1 MIGGAMNTDQI
12 RDFLRDPVLYLEKT
26 IQEMV
31 LFHQQRSPT
40 EIKFR
45 LSLQYTDLLEEKAER
60 LLPELQRRLTPYR
73 IEVSLKDYGHGPQF
87 RVFWQN

>member
-1 MIGGAMNTDQI
+1 MNTDQI

-45 LSLQYTDLLEEKAER
+45 LSLQHTDLLEEEAEK
-60 LLPELQRRLTPYR
+60 LLPELQKRLASQG

>member
-1 MIGGAMNTDQI
+1 MNTDQI

-40 EIKFR
+40 EVKFR
-45 LSLQYTDLLEEKAER
+45 LPLQCTDLLGGEAGK
-60 LLPELQRRLTPYR
+60 LLPELQRRLAPQG
-73 IEVSLKDYGHGPQF
+73 IEVSLKNYGRGPQF